1 MTYYDPEDKPL
12 VQTFKDISCED
23 PANSFF
29 TSHLNL
35 DATAGLD
42 HYGISSIYVQPGTYV
57 IFTDSPISEAAIE
70 QELTSG
76 GP

>member
-1 MTYYDPEDKPL
+1 VNYYDPEDKPL
-12 VQTFKDISCED
+12 VQTFKDTGCKE

-42 HYGISSIYVQPGTYV
+42 HYGISSVFVQPGTYV
-57 IFTDSPISEAAIE
+57 VFTDEPISEAAIE
-70 QELTSG
+70 QELTED